1 MMAECLTRD
10 APLGMNLVPI
20 VSAIQSAA
28 TRALQEAIAQFG
40 EIGLQVAA
48 IHRGVLVVDAVAGIA
63 DRTTGSPV
71 DHDTLFLVF
80 SNSKG
85 VTATVVH
92 RLVERGLMAYD
103 APLATYWREFAK
115 HGKGN
120 VTVRHALSHRAG
132 LPEFR
137 NVPVADY
144 PSLMRTGR
152 HLEDAIPDWAPGA
165 SMAYH
170 SMTFGTLLGRAVE
183 GATGM
188 AFGDV
193 MRAEVAHPLGLED
206 IWFGAPG
213 DVAVTR
219 RIATLEAAHDPDPS
233 TGLGPMTRE
242 EHDDRARFASD
253 FNTSEARAGCMPAAG
268 LITNA
273 RTLVRHYGAMRGPG
287 LDGVRLLNPSTIAQ
301 ATVPYSGA
309 DGTHVAWTTRIGLGY
324 ALGAAT
330 HPFCGIPTV
339 APWQDAFGHTGL
351 GGSISM
357 FCPSHD
363 LAVVMTKNALAP
375 SRFSFQAWDHVLRAI
390 TGPLGIDYDR

>member
-1 MMAECLTRD
+1 M
-10 APLGMNLVPI
+10 PI
-20 VSAIQSAA
+20 VSAIQSAS
-28 TRALQEAIAQFG
+28 TLALQEAIAQFG
-40 EIGLQVAA
+40 EIGLQVAV
-48 IHRGVLVVDAVAGIA
+48 IHRGALVVDAVAGIA
-63 DRTTGSPV
+63 DLITGRPV

-92 RLVERGLMAYD
+92 RLVERGEMAYD
-103 APLATYWREFAK
+103 APLARYWPEFAK

-144 PSLMRTGR
+144 PSLFRTGR
-152 HLEDAIPDWAPGA
+152 HLEDATPDWAPGA

-188 AFGDV
+188 PFGDV
-193 MRAEVAHPLGLED
+193 MRAEVAHPLGLQD
-206 IWFGAPG
+206 IWFGVPA
-213 DVAVTR
+213 DDSVTR

-233 TGLGPMTRE
+233 TGLGPMTHA
-242 EHDDRARFASD
+242 EHADRAQSALD
-253 FNTSEARAGCMPAAG
+253 FNTTEAHTGCMPAAG

-273 RTLVRHYGAMRGPG
+273 RTLVRHYGAMREGG
-287 LDGVRLLNPSTIAQ
+287 LDGVQLLNPSTIAQ

-309 DGTHVAWTTRIGLGY
+309 DGAHVAWTTRMGLGY

-330 HPFCGIPTV
+330 HPFCGFPTV
-339 APWQDAFGHTGL
+339 APWPDAFGHTGL
-351 GGSISM
+351 GGSISTY
-357 FCPSHD
+357 CPSHD

-375 SRFSFQAWDHVLRAI
+375 SRFSFRAWDHVLRAI
-390 TGPLGIDYDR
+390 AGALGLDYDG